1 MLRAVQQRHT
11 KLLICGLFQKGRVL
25 AQDGGDIS
33 ERLQE
38 SSRVVPMH
46 PLEGGELDVLRTTP
60 GPASTGHLGL
70 VEADDGFS
78 QSVIVRV
85 AWVADGRLNTRLGE
99 PLGVTDRDLLHAA
112 IAVMHQWIFWV

>member
-1 MLRAVQQRHT
+1 
-11 KLLICGLFQKGRVL
+11 
-25 AQDGGDIS
+25 
-33 ERLQE
+33 
-38 SSRVVPMH
+38 MH

-85 AWVADGRLNTRLGE
+85 ASAADGRLNTRLGE
-99 PLGVTDRDLLHAA
+99 PVVSKNTNELKKPARRD
-112 IAVMHQWIFWV
+112 VSRPRPSSFP